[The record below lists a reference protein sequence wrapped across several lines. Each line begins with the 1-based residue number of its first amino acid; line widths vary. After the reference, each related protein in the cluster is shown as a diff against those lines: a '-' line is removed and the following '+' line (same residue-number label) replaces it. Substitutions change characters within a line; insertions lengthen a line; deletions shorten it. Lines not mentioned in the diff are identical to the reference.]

1 MSMASKFGVSANPT
15 KANHKNGEDKVVRIP
30 VQNHNDFSAGPNLI
44 SQRKVNGKWE
54 TIKTNS
60 PNPLN
65 PGEKLY
71 DQFDIKESF
80 GNKKG
85 TYRFRVDVERYDKK
99 GNHIATLG
107 TFYTSEFYIK

>member
-1 MSMASKFGVSANPT
+1 MASLKGVSANPT
-15 KANHKNGEDKVVRIP
+15 KASHILGEDKVVR
-30 VQNHNDFSAGPNLI
+30 VAVKNDNDYIAGPNLI
-44 SQRKVNGKWE
+44 PQRKVNGKWE

-65 PGEKLY
+65 PHEKL
-71 DQFDIKESF
+71 FDEFSIKESF

-85 TYRFRVDVERYDKK
+85 TYRFKVDAERYDKQ
-99 GNHIATLG
+99 GNHVETIG

>member
-1 MSMASKFGVSANPT
+1 MASLKGVSANPT
-15 KANHKNGEDKVVRIP
+15 KANHFLGKDKVVRIA
-30 VQNHNDFSAGPNLI
+30 VKNDNDYIAGPNLI
-44 SQRKVNGKWE
+44 PQRKVNGKWE
-54 TIKTNS
+54 KIKTNS

-85 TYRFRVDVERYDKK
+85 TYRFRVDVERYDRK
-99 GNHIATLG
+99 GNHVETVG
-107 TFYTSEFYIK
+107 TFYTNEFYIK

>member
-1 MSMASKFGVSANPT
+1 MASLKGVSANPT
-15 KANHKNGEDKVVRIP
+15 KANHFLGKDKVVRIA
-30 VQNHNDFSAGPNLI
+30 VKNDNDYIAGPNLI
-44 SQRKVNGKWE
+44 PQRKVNGKWE
-54 TIKTNS
+54 KIKTNS

-85 TYRFRVDVERYDKK
+85 TYRFRVDVERYDKN
-99 GNHIATLG
+99 GNHVETVG
-107 TFYTSEFYIK
+107 TFYTNEFYVK

>member
-1 MSMASKFGVSANPT
+1 MRKCQYELSRSGKL
-15 KANHKNGEDKVVRIP
+15 IP
-30 VQNHNDFSAGPNLI
+30 
-44 SQRKVNGKWE
+44 QRKVNVKWE

-99 GNHIATLG
+99 GNHVATLG

>member
-1 MSMASKFGVSANPT
+1 MASGFGVSANPT
-15 KANHKNGEDKVVRIP
+15 KANHKIGEDKFVRIA

-44 SQRKVNGKWE
+44 PQRKVNGKWE

-71 DQFDIKESF
+71 DQYIGIYLNNLGKRCIKQLLI
-80 GNKKG
+80 NKQHLK
-85 TYRFRVDVERYDKK
+85 RK
-99 GNHIATLG
+99 
-107 TFYTSEFYIK
+107 

>member
-1 MSMASKFGVSANPT
+1 MASGFGVSANLT
-15 KANHKNGEDKVVRIP
+15 KANHKIGEDKIVRIA

-44 SQRKVNGKWE
+44 PQRKEGGKWV
-54 TIKTNS
+54 TLKTNS

-71 DQFDIKESF
+71 DQFEIKESL

>member
-1 MSMASKFGVSANPT
+1 MASKFGVSANPT
-15 KANHKNGEDKVVRIP
+15 KANHKIGEGKVVRIP
-30 VQNHNDFSAGPNLI
+30 VQHNDFSAGPNLI